1 MDDKLQQDL
10 ITLLLDER
18 LVMEKLQNELGFLAE
33 SMDDIYKAWMK
44 VRTHPST
51 VAGGTAGYEP

>member
-1 MDDKLQQDL
+1 MDEKLQQVL

-18 LVMEKLQNELGFLAE
+18 LVMEKLQNELGFLAVN
-33 SMDDIYKAWMK
+33 MDDIYKARMN

-51 VAGGTAGYEP
+51 VAGGTAGYKP

>member
-1 MDDKLQQDL
+1 MDDKLQQVL
-10 ITLLLDER
+10 ITLLLDEQ
-18 LVMEKLQNELGFLAE
+18 LDMEKIQYELGFLAE
-33 SMDDIYKAWMK
+33 CMDDIYKVSMK